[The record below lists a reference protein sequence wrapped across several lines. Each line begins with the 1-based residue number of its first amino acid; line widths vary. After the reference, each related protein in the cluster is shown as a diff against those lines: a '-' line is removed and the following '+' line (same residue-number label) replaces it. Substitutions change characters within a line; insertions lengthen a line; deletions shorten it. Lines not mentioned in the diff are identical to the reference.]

1 MKKLILFAFVITA
14 LCSTK
19 VIADKLPGEYRHNK
33 AGNTFDDNTKIKLIL
48 GDQTYE
54 IQSYSLSY
62 HQTETKPAPNPIT
75 GIVGVA
81 QTNSISVVIRT
92 AKINQGLLDWILNP
106 EQELRNGKIVV
117 YDTDSGKVLKTITI
131 TGLKITTYSENGN
144 SAANIN
150 LIQQTNLAFHFT
162 TINIK
167 LGE

>member
-1 MKKLILFAFVITA
+1 M
-14 LCSTK
+14 
-19 VIADKLPGEYRHNK
+19 
-33 AGNTFDDNTKIKLIL
+33 
-48 GDQTYE
+48 
-54 IQSYSLSY
+54 
-62 HQTETKPAPNPIT
+62 
-75 GIVGVA
+75 
-81 QTNSISVVIRT
+81 
-92 AKINQGLLDWILNP
+92 DWILNP
-106 EQELRNGKIVV
+106 EQELRNGKIIV